1 MSKRRSALFLGLAAG
16 AVSAS
21 LLTATPAMADV
32 FYLNSLQSAQG
43 GYNRGYAAVGG
54 STAVLEACDKG
65 PGDSRRAV
73 TFIST
78 DAGGYYE
85 VQDAN
90 GSNGDCVSDFFADA
104 ELIYSGLGYIMFS
117 CIQNGSTGNPYNC
130 TQRRGV
136 VD

>member
-1 MSKRRSALFLGLAAG
+1 MSRRRSALFLGLAAS
-16 AVSAS
+16 AVSVS
-21 LLTATPAMADV
+21 LLTATPAVADV
-32 FYLNSLQSAQG
+32 FYLNSLKSAQG
-43 GYNRGYAAVGG
+43 GYNHGYAAVGG
-54 STAVLEACDKG
+54 STAILEACDTG

-73 TFIST
+73 SIIST
-78 DAGGYYE
+78 DSGGYYE

-90 GSNGDCVSDFFADA
+90 GSGNGCVSDFFADA

-117 CIQNGSTGNPYNC
+117 CIQNGSTGTPYNC

>member
-1 MSKRRSALFLGLAAG
+1 MSRRRNALFLGLAAS
-16 AVSAS
+16 AVSVS
-21 LLTATPAMADV
+21 LISATPAMADQ
-32 FYLNSLQSAQG
+32 FYLNSLKSAQG

-54 STAVLEACDKG
+54 STAVLEACDMG

-73 TFIST
+73 TIIST

-90 GSNGDCVSDFFADA
+90 GSNNSCVTDFFADA

-117 CIQNGSTGNPYNC
+117 CIQNGSTGTPYNC
-130 TQRRGV
+130 TQKRGV